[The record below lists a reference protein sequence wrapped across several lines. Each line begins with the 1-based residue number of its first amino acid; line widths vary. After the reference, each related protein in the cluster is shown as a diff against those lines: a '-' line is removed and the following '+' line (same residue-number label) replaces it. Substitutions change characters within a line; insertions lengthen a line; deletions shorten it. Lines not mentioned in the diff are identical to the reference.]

1 MRLADVVKAHLILTT
16 GGTGFAQRDITPEAT
31 RAVIE
36 REAPQL
42 SLAMSLASFKSTN
55 YAALSRAVCGIRQ
68 NTLIVNMPGSP
79 KAVEE
84 CFMAIRDVLGHG
96 IDLINGFGRAGGGG
110 GGGAHHAGGGGGH
123 HGGGCSGRTG
133 ARCSVRIGA
142 GSDSDRHSPYPMVA
156 VGEALKIVLREVP
169 RMLFDA
175 TFYMSHHNVPPFRA
189 SLKDGYAVRVDAMP
203 FEQVLQV
210 VDTIDAGDAVQT
222 RQFAPHECYKINTGA
237 AVPEHAN
244 AIVQVEDTEVL
255 DRRSDGREK
264 AIHVL
269 KGKPREGQDIR

>member
-68 NTLIVNMPGSP
+68 HTLIVNMPGSP

-96 IDLINGFGRAGGGG
+96 IDLINGFERTGGGG
-110 GGGAHHAGGGGGH
+110 GGPH

-133 ARCSVRIGA
+133 ARCSGRIGT

-169 RMLFDA
+169 RILFDA
-175 TFYMSHHNVPPFRA
+175 TLYMSHHDAPPFRA
-189 SLKDGYAVRVDAMP
+189 SLKDGYAVRVDAMA
-203 FEQVLQV
+203 FEPVLRV
-210 VDTIDAGDAVQT
+210 LGTIDAGDAVQT
-222 RQFAPHECYKINTGA
+222 WHFAPHECYKINTGA

-244 AIVQVEDTEVL
+244 AIIQVEDTEVL

-264 AIHVL
+264 TIHVRS
-269 KGKPREGQDIR
+269 GKPREGQDIR